1 MFIKL
6 LNDNENNHYKS
17 AEHFIKRK
25 GRKMAKITKNNIA
38 AQEKHSFA
46 ARAKRDLKRNKVIYI
61 MLIPAIL
68 YYLVFCYG
76 PMYGAVIAF
85 KNYSPRLGIL
95 GSPWVG
101 MQHFK
106 SFLSSP
112 YFVRI
117 LKNTLKISV
126 STLIFGFPVP
136 IILALLINELTHKK
150 FAKLTQT
157 ITYLPHFISM
167 VVVCGMIKS
176 FTLDTGFI
184 NNLMVRLSMGHWQ
197 PVTLLNEPKYFLP
210 VYIISD
216 IWQGMG
222 WGSIIYLSALTSIDQ
237 QLYEAATIDGAGRWK
252 QTLYVT
258 IPGILPM
265 IIIQFVLR
273 MGGMLNVG
281 YEKIILLY
289 NEATRN
295 TADVI
300 STFVYRRG
308 LLAEGGSNQWSYSTA
323 VGLFNSVINFI
334 LIIVTNKFSK
344 RLTDISL
351 W

>member
-1 MFIKL
+1 MTKKTNKG
-6 LNDNENNHYKS
+6 LNYK
-17 AEHFIKRK
+17 
-25 GRKMAKITKNNIA
+25 NPL
-38 AQEKHSFA
+38 SFGE
-46 ARAKRDLKRNKVIYI
+46 RAKRDLIKNRAIYV
-61 MLIPAIL
+61 MLIPAVV
-68 YYLVFCYG
+68 YYLIFCYA

-101 MQHFK
+101 LEHFK

-112 YFVRI
+112 YFFRI
-117 LKNTLKISV
+117 LKNTLKISLA
-126 STLIFGFPVP
+126 TLIFGFPMP
-136 IILALLINELTHKK
+136 IILALMMNELTHRR

-157 ITYLPHFISM
+157 ITYLPHFISL

-176 FTLDTGFI
+176 FTMDTGFI
-184 NNLMVRLSMGHWQ
+184 TNLIAKLSFGHWQ

-222 WGSIIYLSALTSIDQ
+222 WGSIIYLSALTSVDQ
-237 QLYEAATIDGAGRWK
+237 QLYEAAMIDGAGRWK

-265 IIIQFVLR
+265 IIIQFILR

-289 NEATRN
+289 NEATRS

-334 LIIVTNKFSK
+334 LIIVTNKFSRK
-344 RLTDISL
+344 LTDISL